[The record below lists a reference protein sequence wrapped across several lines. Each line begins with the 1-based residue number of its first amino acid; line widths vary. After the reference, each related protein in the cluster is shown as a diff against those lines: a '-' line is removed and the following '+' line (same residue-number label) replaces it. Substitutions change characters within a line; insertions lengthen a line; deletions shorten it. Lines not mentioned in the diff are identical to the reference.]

1 MPEKTAITK
10 AIVRYSELHD
20 RFNLTRNN
28 DPMFFSEWH
37 DEDGMALTYAQKDQL
52 DFLKQR
58 FVHYLEE
65 DAISEGTVN
74 IIMLAPLINMAGFCD
89 RPYRIKG
96 EQWVKIKLVLEEDSS
111 ILEGRIDALVVRLI
125 NEEKLWLTLIEGKR
139 GGFSVLQ
146 AIPQALTYMMV
157 NPRPNT
163 ILFGLVTNGEDYL
176 FLKLNTTDKQ
186 YALSQKFTLVNPN
199 SNELYSVLKIMQRL
213 VKIKSQQYDRYD
225 AA

>member
-1 MPEKTAITK
+1 M
-10 AIVRYSELHD
+10 
-20 RFNLTRNN
+20 
-28 DPMFFSEWH
+28 
-37 DEDGMALTYAQKDQL
+37 
-52 DFLKQR
+52 
-58 FVHYLEE
+58 
-65 DAISEGTVN
+65 
-74 IIMLAPLINMAGFCD
+74 
-89 RPYRIKG
+89 
-96 EQWVKIKLVLEEDSS
+96 
-111 ILEGRIDALVVRLI
+111 I

-146 AIPQALTYMMV
+146 AIPQALTYMMA

>member
-1 MPEKTAITK
+1 M
-10 AIVRYSELHD
+10 
-20 RFNLTRNN
+20 
-28 DPMFFSEWH
+28 
-37 DEDGMALTYAQKDQL
+37 
-52 DFLKQR
+52 
-58 FVHYLEE
+58 EE

-146 AIPQALTYMMV
+146 AIPQALTYMMA

>member
-1 MPEKTAITK
+1 
-10 AIVRYSELHD
+10 
-20 RFNLTRNN
+20 
-28 DPMFFSEWH
+28 
-37 DEDGMALTYAQKDQL
+37 
-52 DFLKQR
+52 
-58 FVHYLEE
+58 
-65 DAISEGTVN
+65 
-74 IIMLAPLINMAGFCD
+74 MLAPLINMAGFCD

-146 AIPQALTYMMV
+146 AIPQALTYMMA